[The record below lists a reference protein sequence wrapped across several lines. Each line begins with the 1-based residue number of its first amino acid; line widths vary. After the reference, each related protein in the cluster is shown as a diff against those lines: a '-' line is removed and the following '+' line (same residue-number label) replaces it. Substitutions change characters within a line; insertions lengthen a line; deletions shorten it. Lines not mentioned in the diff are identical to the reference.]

1 MEDYKKSNNFCCF
14 RCIIEQLAL
23 TVIKLLRFFLYW
35 CLLFFTRFHFFCTAV
50 VYTFGLQTPITATCS
65 MRSLLGNG
73 SHHGNPISLDMSGTW
88 WNATT
93 RSFVQIGPLV
103 GELQHFQHFP
113 IWRSSAILTVKNF
126 NIWSCDC
133 HRLPNLLLCSKFHQN
148 WFTLPA
154 STTITANI

>member
-1 MEDYKKSNNFCCF
+1 MEDYKKSNNFCCV

-23 TVIKLLRFFLYW
+23 TVIKLKVFFCIDVCCFLPD
-35 CLLFFTRFHFFCTAV
+35 FIFCTAV

-133 HRLPNLLLCSKFHQN
+133 HRLPNLLLCSKFHQT
-148 WFTLPA
+148 WFMHPA
-154 STTITANI
+154 SRWQ